1 MTGVKRLIQEAN
13 PVRNDRVENVAR
25 AEARLAELLGGR
37 AAAETTTPLRTPVRR
52 RALVWGM
59 AAAIAVVGASVAGVI
74 VLRDPAPPSSSSDEP
89 FFSTTADLEDR
100 AEAIVRVTVVAT
112 RTVTRDGFTE
122 TAATAEV
129 SRVAKGDPQP
139 GSSIE
144 VVYSSS
150 GPEQAGG
157 IRRGGE
163 YVLLL
168 QRRDATS
175 WNLVN
180 TVQGYYTVKQ
190 DALTPTTDN
199 PVELSA
205 GVRTSLGVS

>member
-37 AAAETTTPLRTPVRR
+37 AAAETTTPPRTPVRR

-59 AAAIAVVGASVAGVI
+59 ATAIAVVGASVAGVI
-74 VLRDPAPPSSSSDEP
+74 VLRDPAPPSSSDEP

-100 AEAIVRVTVVAT
+100 AEAIVRATVVAT

-122 TAATAEV
+122 TVASAEL

-190 DALTPTTDN
+190 DALAPTTDN